1 MEPVDTEGKQV
12 EWLTLREAAQRV
24 DRSTKTLRR
33 QVKAG
38 ELVGQRSGGG
48 ATAPWLVSS
57 VSLADLYGDADLAE
71 AAAEATTAATAL
83 SSGLSDVLGMLAD
96 ANRAA
101 TTLAAEAGR
110 YKAEAEHL
118 RERLTETRALLH
130 ERAEAR
136 AREDDER
143 RREDDERRRDAE
155 RRRWWRR

>member
-38 ELVGQRSGGG
+38 ELVGQRSGEGK
-48 ATAPWLVSS
+48 TDPWLVSS
-57 VSLADLYGDADLAE
+57 VSLADLYGDADMRE

-101 TTLAAEAGR
+101 TALAAEAGR

-118 RERLTETRALLH
+118 RERLVETRALLH
-130 ERAEAR
+130 ERAEAVAR
-136 AREDDER
+136 AEAER
-143 RREDDERRRDAE
+143 RAE
-155 RRRWWRR
+155 QTARRRWWWNR